1 MQTPKFR
8 RLRTARG
15 IFRHAHPNICLSIL
29 QAICIPILVA
39 FFCVP
44 SLHAQFRASLR
55 GVVTDQSGAVIPGA
69 TVTLTDTQTN
79 ATQTTT
85 SNGDGTYTFN
95 GLAPAPYKL
104 SVAASGFQSKVFN
117 QVEIIPEQANQLN
130 VQLQVSQTS
139 TTVTVSGTTHGLPTE
154 TATLSSTISSNEIQH
169 MPSYNRDVF
178 QLAGLTPGAI
188 ADASRSS
195 GGGSYNLPGNQGPG
209 GSSASAAGIFQTENG
224 PQVQDLGGQYETNG
238 ISIDG
243 ISTTSAVWG
252 GTSIITPTEDSVES
266 MHVVANAYDAEYGRF
281 SGAQIQ
287 VTTKSGTNNIHG
299 SAFFKASRP
308 GLSAFQ
314 RWNGTQ
320 SNQPA
325 SCPPGAPVTK
335 TCLAASRGV
344 NRDTSRFNNWG
355 GSLGG
360 PLWKNKIFAFFA
372 FETSPFASSATS
384 QGWYET
390 SQFDKSGAV
399 PGSIASKYLSYKGS
413 GVAATAI
420 LNKSCG
426 DAGLHEGVDCR
437 TVSGGLDV
445 GSPLAT
451 GIGHQDLT
459 YGGSNTNPGVGG
471 GLDGVPDLA
480 FFNTVNPTTISQ
492 TQYNGRLD
500 ANLTSKDHLAFAIY
514 WVPITNTSYNGPV
527 RSANLWH
534 HTQVNNAFSLIWN
547 RTFTPTLLNQL
558 RANAAGWRWNE
569 ANSNPQEPFGLPQDN
584 IDAVGTTGDQQGIQ
598 YFGAPGPSDLNQWT
612 YDYNDVLTKVWGN
625 HSIKAG
631 GDWTRLY
638 YLNNPIYAA
647 RPQYFFHNLW
657 DFSNDAPYQETG
669 EFNHATGV
677 PFSNR
682 QDDRENVLGFFVQ
695 DDWKVRPNLTLNL
708 GVRWSYFG
716 AYYAKQNNL
725 DVMRFGTGANPLDGL
740 HMQVGGNQF
749 NAPKGDWGPQVG
761 FSWQPKSSN
770 GKAVL
775 RGGFGVNYNQNEI
788 AILANGFG
796 NPPNAVQPRFHCDY
810 PAFLTN
816 PTCSG
821 TGILYQTATNI
832 NSIFGYPPNP
842 AAITQFSSANLP
854 LTPGGTFV
862 TGFPYNMKN
871 IVDYHYSLEG
881 DYQLTNND
889 IATLG
894 YQGMQERHLIVQND
908 WLAIAAQRGLA
919 MNPAVN
925 FIDYYDNAGNGNFNS
940 MVATLNHSFSH
951 TFQAQAQYLWGK
963 AMDENSGPYYE
974 DYYPYDVHAAYGLS
988 NYNVGNQ
995 FKLFGLWQPI
1005 IFHGSHSWAEKVIGG
1020 WNLSGIWNWHTGFPF
1035 DPVYNTKGNLYYG
1048 SSPYGQ
1054 LRPAGH
1060 LAGAGT
1066 KTNNAVFQGFTMQGS
1081 NHINPNYGGD
1091 ATKYYPAPT
1100 YTPGPSFPNTL
1111 PGPAPGIRRNTLTG
1125 PRYNNI
1131 DASLAKDFGMPSNH
1145 VLGEGASFEI
1155 RADAYNLFNETN
1167 INTSSIDNT
1176 LGTVAPDG
1184 TVSPNTHFGVA
1195 GSALGSRT
1203 VQLQARF
1210 SF

>member
-1 MQTPKFR
+1 MPTAFSG
-8 RLRTARG
+8 LRTPRS
-15 IFRHAHPNICLSIL
+15 AHPTFCGRMLQIIPFCLLVIAVALAPNL
-29 QAICIPILVA
+29 Q
-39 FFCVP
+39 
-44 SLHAQFRASLR
+44 AQFRASLR
-55 GVVTDQSGAVIPGA
+55 GAVTDPSGAVIPDA

-85 SNGDGTYTFN
+85 SNAEGVYTFN

-104 SVAASGFQSKVFN
+104 SVSHAGFETKVFN

-130 VQLQVSQTS
+130 LQLQISQAQ

-154 TATLSSTISSNEIQH
+154 NATLSATISSNEIQH

-178 QLAGLTPGAI
+178 QLAQLTPGAI
-188 ADASRSS
+188 ADASRAS
-195 GGGSYNLPGNQGPG
+195 GGGTYNLPGNQGPG
-209 GSSASAAGIFQTENG
+209 GSSSGNAGIFATENG
-224 PQVQDLGGQYETNG
+224 PQVQDLGSQYETNG

-252 GTSIITPTEDSVES
+252 GTSIITPTEDSVQD

-287 VTTKSGTNNIHG
+287 VTTKSGSNTVHG

-308 GLSAFQ
+308 GLNAFQ
-314 RWNGTQ
+314 RWNGTN

-325 SCPPGAPVTK
+325 SCAPGTPVTK
-335 TCLAASRGV
+335 KCLAASRGV
-344 NRDTSRFNNWG
+344 NRDVSRFNNWG

-360 PLWKNKIFAFFA
+360 PFWRNKLFGFFA
-372 FETSPFASSATS
+372 FETSPFSSSSTA

-390 SQFDKSGAV
+390 TQFDQSGAV
-399 PGSIASKYLSYKGS
+399 PGSIASKYLSYKGE
-413 GVAATAI
+413 GAASSAI
-420 LNKSCG
+420 LNKNCG
-426 DAGLHEGVDCR
+426 DAGLTEGVNCR
-437 TVSGGLDV
+437 TVAGGLDI
-445 GSPLAT
+445 GSPLKT
-451 GIGHQDLT
+451 GLGHQDLT
-459 YGGSNTNPGVGG
+459 YGGSSSTPGVGG
-471 GLDGVPDLA
+471 GLDGVPDIA
-480 FFNTVNPTTISQ
+480 FFNTVNPTKTSQ
-492 TQYNGRLD
+492 IQYNGRLD
-500 ANLTSKDHLAFAIY
+500 ANVTGKDHLTFAIY
-514 WVPITNTSYNGPV
+514 WVPLTTTNYNGPV
-527 RSANLWH
+527 RPANLWH
-534 HTQVNNAFSLIWN
+534 HSQVNDAFSVIWN
-547 RTFTPTLLNQL
+547 HIFSPSLINQA

-569 ANSNPQEPFGLPQDN
+569 VNSNSQEPFGLPQDN
-584 IDAVGTTGDQQGIQ
+584 FDAPGSTGGQGGLQ
-598 YFGAPGPSDLNQWT
+598 FFGAPGPSDLNQWT

-647 RPQYFFHNLW
+647 RPQFTFHNVW
-657 DFSNDAPYQETG
+657 DFSNDAPYRESG
-669 EFNHATGV
+669 EFNHSTGL

-682 QDDRENVLGFFVQ
+682 QDDRENILGFFVQ

-716 AYYAKQNNL
+716 AYYSTENNL
-725 DVMRFGTGANPLDGL
+725 DVMRFGTGSNPLNGL

-749 NAPKGDWGPQVG
+749 SPPKGDWGPQVG
-761 FSWQPKSSN
+761 FSWQPRSSN

-796 NPPNAVQPRFHCDY
+796 NPPNAVQPTFHCDY

-821 TGILYQTATNI
+821 SGILYQTATSI

-842 AAITQFSSANLP
+842 AAITQFNSANLP
-854 LTPGGTFV
+854 LTGATFL
-862 TGFPYNMKN
+862 TGFPYKPKN
-871 IVDYHYSLEG
+871 IVNYHYSLEA

-894 YQGMQERHLIVQND
+894 YQGTQMRHLLTQYN
-908 WLAIAAQRGLA
+908 WLAVAAQRGLA
-919 MNPAVN
+919 FNPSVN
-925 FIDYYDNAGNGNFNS
+925 FIDFYDNTSNGNFNS
-940 MVATLNHSFSH
+940 MVATLNHTFSH

-963 AMDENSGPYYE
+963 AMDEESGPYYE
-974 DYYPYDVHAAYGLS
+974 DYYPYDVHAAYGLA

-995 FKLFGLWQPI
+995 FKVFGLWQPI
-1005 IFHGSHSWAEKVIGG
+1005 IFRGSHSWAEKVVGG

-1035 DPVYNTKGNLYYG
+1035 DPVYNIQCCLYYG
-1048 SSPYGQ
+1048 SSGYGQ

-1060 LAGAGT
+1060 VGGAGT
-1066 KTNNAVFQGFTMQGS
+1066 NTGNAVFQGFTMQGN
-1081 NHINPNYGGD
+1081 NHINPNYGGN
-1091 ATKYYPAPT
+1091 ATQYFPAPT
-1100 YTPGPSFPNTL
+1100 YKSGPSFPNAA
-1111 PGPAPGIRRNTLTG
+1111 PGPPPGIHRNSLTG
-1125 PRYNNI
+1125 PRYNDI

-1167 INTSSIDNT
+1167 INTQQIDNT
-1176 LGTVAPDG
+1176 LGFVSPTG
-1184 TVSPNTHFGVA
+1184 TVTPNSHFGVA
-1195 GSALGSRT
+1195 NNALGSRT